1 MAEASDADFLYRRL
15 EPSDYDLGFLESL
28 AFLTKIGEVTKE
40 DFLVQYSEMFPDKQD
55 VYKILVIFDKAK
67 GRVIGSG
74 SLIIEKKFIR
84 QLGTAGHIEDIV
96 VSEGYRGRNLGKS
109 MIELLKKL
117 AEVNNC
123 YKVILDCG
131 QHNVGFYEKVR
142 LSPR

>member
-1 MAEASDADFLYRRL
+1 
-15 EPSDYDLGFLESL
+15 
-28 AFLTKIGEVTKE
+28 
-40 DFLVQYSEMFPDKQD
+40 MFPDKQD

-117 AEVNNC
+117 AEVNSC

-142 LSPR
+142 LSPT